1 MFFKST
7 EIKSN
12 IVNCRMCLVTRKVS
26 RGRYG
31 NIILN
36 KNQTV
41 IESEK
46 NRTMSGAEFIIC
58 NLYLKVYRLPRQKL
72 FC

>member
-12 IVNCRMCLVTRKVS
+12 IVNCRMCLVTRKVI

-31 NIILN
+31 NVILKCN
-36 KNQTV
+36 KKT
-41 IESEK
+41 I
-46 NRTMSGAEFIIC
+46 GADMEM
-58 NLYLKVYRLPRQKL
+58 
-72 FC
+72 